1 MLANQRQFSN
11 TLNRLFG
18 CAVFANAAENCKDY
32 KKIHSDYYT
41 YILTIRILMG
51 ILPFTV
57 QYWHKRMNLYL
68 YCWMLELIQ
77 PFSTSDS
84 SLPFM
89 KLQELD
95 FFRK

>member
-1 MLANQRQFSN
+1 
-11 TLNRLFG
+11 
-18 CAVFANAAENCKDY
+18 
-32 KKIHSDYYT
+32 
-41 YILTIRILMG
+41 MG